1 MIGKSFNRKTQLIDV
16 MAETLKEELLRLLL
30 EDGEFRLAVA
40 GALGLAETI
49 EEIKK
54 LRKDTA
60 RNTKAIRA
68 LQRQVAEHSN
78 AIRSLLEQVARNT
91 EAIRALQEQVFEH
104 TKILAEQT
112 KAIRALQEEEDEHTK
127 AVRALREK
135 AEYLSRFV
143 KDVARTVAAV
153 GARYGLLDEEAFRE
167 AMRDIVEELFG
178 GKVERW
184 IQFDE
189 EGIVFGHPGVVEAD
203 LVVRDK
209 EHVLIG
215 LKASAS
221 RSDVREI
228 AYIGKLYERVTGVK
242 PRLALVSPHVDPR
255 ALELA
260 RKLGVEVYTGAA
272 LEH

>member
-1 MIGKSFNRKTQLIDV
+1 MV
-16 MAETLKEELLRLLL
+16 ETLKEELLRLLL
-30 EDGEFRLAVA
+30 EDRAFRLAVT
-40 GALGLAETI
+40 GALGLAEAI
-49 EEIKK
+49 DEIKK
-54 LRKDTA
+54 LRRDTA
-60 RNTKAIRA
+60 RNTKAIRV
-68 LQRQVAEHSN
+68 LQEQVAEHSK
-78 AIRSLLEQVARNT
+78 AIRALQEQVAEHTKAIRVLQEQVARNT
-91 EAIRALQEQVFEH
+91 EAIRALQEQVVEH

-112 KAIRALQEEEDEHTK
+112 RAIRALQEQAEH
-127 AVRALREK
+127 
-135 AEYLSRFV
+135 LSRSV
-143 KDVARTVAAV
+143 EDLARTVAAV
-153 GARYGLLDEEAFRE
+153 GARYGLLTEEAFRE
-167 AMRDIVEELFG
+167 AMRGIVEKLFG

-189 EGIVFGHPGVVEAD
+189 EGMVFGHPSVVEAD

-209 EHVLIG
+209 EHVLIE

-221 RSDVREI
+221 RSDVRELV
-228 AYIGKLYERVTGVK
+228 YVGKLYERVTGVK